1 MYLANDNAIHRML
14 YRGEGKNTLPGAGKS
29 LSLWRQRKIHCAGN
43 FSWFSLH
50 INHCLSRALRGDG
63 GWERREIRLPWE
75 NVPGAP
81 CTPLCFISPASADH
95 CQRDCIVSLTPH
107 PASSTR
113 WLRVPR
119 TGNLGAPRCASFSY
133 PFQTPHAAWTP
144 SPPRQPAPPD
154 LQLPSLVAPKPGVP
168 RPPLPPTLRCDPTP
182 APLSGAG

>member
-63 GWERREIRLPWE
+63 GWERREIRLPRE
-75 NVPGAP
+75 NDPAP
-81 CTPLCFISPASADH
+81 LAPRYASSH
-95 CQRDCIVSLTPH
+95 LPQRIIVKEIASCHWHLTP
-107 PASSTR
+107 PPPR
-113 WLRVPR
+113 GGWVPR

-133 PFQTPHAAWTP
+133 PSQTPHAAWTP
-144 SPPRQPAPPD
+144 SPSQAARSPGPP
-154 LQLPSLVAPKPGVP
+154 APKPRGAQARCP
-168 RPPLPPTLRCDPTP
+168 QAIPPAHP
-182 APLSGAG
+182 